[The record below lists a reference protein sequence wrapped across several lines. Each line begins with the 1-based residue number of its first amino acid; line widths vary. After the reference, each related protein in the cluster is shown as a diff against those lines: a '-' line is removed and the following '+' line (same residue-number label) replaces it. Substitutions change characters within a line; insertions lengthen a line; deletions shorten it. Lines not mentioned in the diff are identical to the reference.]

1 MPVSIRLRSLAAI
14 LALFAVAVPAA
25 AGAAATSKKPTISSF
40 TPSAGKAMTKI
51 TVLGTHFVHVK
62 SVQVDGMTAA
72 FKLDSSKK
80 LTITV
85 PAKAKTGKITVV
97 TSGGKATSEHA
108 LTIKV

>member
-1 MPVSIRLRSLAAI
+1 MSGSIRLRSVVAV
-14 LALFAVAVPAA
+14 LALLSVAVPAA
-25 AGAAATSKKPTISSF
+25 AGAASTLKPTISSF

-51 TVLGTHFVHVK
+51 TVLGTEFVHVK

-80 LTITV
+80 LTVTV

-97 TSGGKATSEHA
+97 TSAGKATSKHA
-108 LTIKV
+108 LKIKV